1 MHDATKQSYAVVYA
15 IRGKDRGAVARGE
28 KAAAAA
34 AAAATAATAAATA
47 AAAAAGCL
55 Q

>member
-1 MHDATKQSYAVVYA
+1 MHAATKQSYAVVYA

-34 AAAATAATAAATA
+34 AAATAATAAATA